1 VICIH
6 TSCRHDVGLVMGRQ
20 VDTGASSVRM
30 VIGRQVNG
38 IVVCDVVVG
47 AAA

>member
-1 VICIH
+1 MIFIH

-20 VDTGASSVRM
+20 VDNGANSVRI
-30 VIGRQVNG
+30 VIGRQANG

-47 AAA
+47 AAT